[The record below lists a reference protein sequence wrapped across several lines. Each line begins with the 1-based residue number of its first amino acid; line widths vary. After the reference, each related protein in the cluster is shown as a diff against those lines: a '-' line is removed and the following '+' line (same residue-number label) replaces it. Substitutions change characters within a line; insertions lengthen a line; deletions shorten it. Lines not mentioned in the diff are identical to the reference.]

1 MAGSDS
7 GARVNGQVLVLAA
20 LAITLFAASGY
31 VPVIGILVSLL
42 APTPI
47 LLVVL
52 RHGWRKGLLALGLST
67 LCLALLLGS
76 LQSLL
81 FIVEYGVM
89 AIAMAE
95 AIRRRWSVEKAVALS
110 TIAPFLASG
119 LFLTSLLSSPEV
131 DINAFKQ
138 HFEENLEQALR
149 PYLTEGDQAIKGD
162 LRGYIQEAIGVVV
175 QTLPALFLLSTAVA
189 ALLNYSVTRLVWRR
203 IEGPPLFPAMSLA
216 QWQAPDACVWVL
228 IGSGLA
234 YFLPIPAL
242 QTLGLNLLLLV
253 GFMYLLQGLAI
264 LTYYLHKI
272 TVPPIFRSLA
282 YIFLVI
288 QPLLLLG
295 VAAFGLFDLW
305 FDFRRT
311 RNKRE
316 ESQ

>member
-119 LFLTSLLSSPEV
+119 LFLTSLLSSSEV

>member
-20 LAITLFAASGY
+20 LTITLFAASGY

-119 LFLTSLLSSPEV
+119 LFLTSLLSSSEV

>member
-20 LAITLFAASGY
+20 LTITLFAASGY